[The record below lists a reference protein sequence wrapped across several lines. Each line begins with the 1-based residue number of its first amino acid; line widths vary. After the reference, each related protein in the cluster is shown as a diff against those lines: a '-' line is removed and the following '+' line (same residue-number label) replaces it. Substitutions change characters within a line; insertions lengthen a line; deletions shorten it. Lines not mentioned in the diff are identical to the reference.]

1 MKKKT
6 SRCRTEYG
14 QRYHPVKSR
23 KSGIFSAFTDVA
35 EELSGPGLQLRGG
48 KILDVDGCTAVLA
61 CDENVVRLRT
71 KESVITILGTDLETS
86 DFSAYTLTI
95 RGEIRSIELEPV
107 PIKGGK
113 G

>member
-1 MKKKT
+1 MKQKS

-14 QRYHPVKSR
+14 QRYHPVKTR
-23 KSGIFSAFTDVA
+23 KPGLFSAFADAA

-48 KILDVDGCTAVLA
+48 RILDVDGCTAVLA
-61 CDENVVRLRT
+61 CDENIIRFRT
-71 KESVITILGTDLETS
+71 KESIIPILGTGLETS

-95 RGEIRSIELEPV
+95 RGEIRSIELEPAPV
-107 PIKGGK
+107 KGGK